1 MKIYVLYIISF
12 SETYIN
18 EMKRKSK
25 QEITIVKQEK
35 LDTIIII
42 EPSTRHH
49 RGANFEL
56 FFYFCYN
63 HDIISLYYIL

>member
-1 MKIYVLYIISF
+1 MKIYVLYIISS
-12 SETYIN
+12 SESYIN
-18 EMKRKSK
+18 EMKHKSK

-49 RGANFEL
+49 QRDKL
-56 FFYFCYN
+56 
-63 HDIISLYYIL
+63 